1 MNFARRPFQVF
12 ALGLVS
18 LALLG
23 CGSDDPL
30 EFAVTVQDDTTASSV
45 PSEADADTTDGT
57 EDAVFPPVNPDVAR
71 PSTIVDLRG
80 QDTVEIEI
88 RDNVF
93 DERFFRVDPG
103 TQIVFVNR
111 GANTHDVT
119 AAAEGAFPKIT
130 KEALAEGPQALILS
144 AEGDYPFYCS
154 IHGTQTRGQT
164 GYVVV
169 GGA

>member
-1 MNFARRPFQVF
+1 M
-12 ALGLVS
+12 
-18 LALLG
+18 LLG
-23 CGSDDPL
+23 CAADDPL
-30 EFAVTVQDDTTASSV
+30 EFAVTVQDDTTT
-45 PSEADADTTDGT
+45 PSAPIAATGET
-57 EDAVFPPVNPDVAR
+57 DAVEDVVLPPVNPDIPR

-80 QDTVEIEI
+80 QDLVEIEI

-130 KEALAEGPQALILS
+130 KEALIEGPQALVLS

>member
-1 MNFARRPFQVF
+1 MSSARRAFLAL
-12 ALGLVS
+12 ALGLFALVVVS
-18 LALLG
+18 CAA
-23 CGSDDPL
+23 DDPL
-30 EFAVTVQDDTTASSV
+30 EIAVTVQDDEPEPAPTDDGV
-45 PSEADADTTDGT
+45 PDDTADAT
-57 EDAVFPPVNPDVAR
+57 FPPVNPDVAR

-80 QDTVEIEI
+80 QDLVEIEI

-119 AAAEGAFPKIT
+119 ASAEGAFPKIT
-130 KEALAEGPQALILS
+130 KEALASGPQALVLT

>member
-1 MNFARRPFQVF
+1 MSSARRAF
-12 ALGLVS
+12 
-18 LALLG
+18 LALAL
-23 CGSDDPL
+23 CLSAFVVSCAADDGAG
-30 EFAVTVQDDTTASSV
+30 EDT
-45 PSEADADTTDGT
+45 ADAT
-57 EDAVFPPVNPDVAR
+57 FPPVNPDVAR

-80 QDTVEIEI
+80 QDLVEIEI

-119 AAAEGAFPKIT
+119 ASAEGAFPKIT
-130 KEALAEGPQALILS
+130 KEALAAGSQALVLT

>member
-1 MNFARRPFQVF
+1 MQFARRSLQVL

-18 LALLG
+18 LSLLG
-23 CGSDDPL
+23 CAADDPL
-30 EFAVTVQDDTTASSV
+30 EFAVTVQDDTTTPTAST
-45 PSEADADTTDGT
+45 EADGETVDVA
-57 EDAVFPPVNPDVAR
+57 EDSVFPPVNPDVSR

-80 QDTVEIEI
+80 QETVEIEI

-93 DERFFRVDPG
+93 EERFFRVDPG

-130 KEALAEGPQALILS
+130 KEALLEAPQALILT

-154 IHGTQTRGQT
+154 IHGTATRGQT
-164 GYVVV
+164 GFVVV
-169 GGA
+169 GGG